1 MLTKNFGGT
10 MKKIPKVS
18 EVMTNTLFYVKWNDS
33 IDKLKELFV
42 KEKLRHV
49 PVVDNGKYVG
59 MISET
64 IYKDYTKRMII
75 DIEDEDE
82 LPLKISDFEYLVDR
96 KLPVL
101 FADDSILK
109 PIELFVKRKG
119 ECLAVVDI
127 QNNLVG
133 VLSYIDLLLYL
144 NKILSEKN

>member
-1 MLTKNFGGT
+1 

>member
-1 MLTKNFGGT
+1 M
-10 MKKIPKVS
+10 MRKIPKVS
-18 EVMTNTLFYVKWNDS
+18 QVMTSTFFYIKWYDPVY
-33 IDKLKELFV
+33 KLKELFV

-59 MISET
+59 MVSET
-64 IYKDYTKRMII
+64 IYKDYTKKMII
-75 DIEDEDE
+75 DTEDEYE
-82 LPLKISDFEYLVDR
+82 IPLKISDFEYLVDR

-109 PIELFVKRKG
+109 AIELFVKRKG

-127 QNNLVG
+127 NNNLVG

-144 NKILSEKN
+144 NKILSEKD

>member
-1 MLTKNFGGT
+1 

-18 EVMTNTLFYVKWNDS
+18 EVMTNTFFYVKWNDP
-33 IDKLKELFV
+33 IQKLKELFV

-49 PVVDNGKYVG
+49 PVVDNAKYVG

-64 IYKDYTKRMII
+64 IYKDYTKKMII
-75 DIEDEDE
+75 DTEDEDE
-82 LPLKISDFEYLVDR
+82 MPLKISDFEYLVDR

-127 QNNLVG
+127 HNNLVG

-144 NKILSEKN
+144 NKILSEKD

>member
-1 MLTKNFGGT
+1 

-18 EVMTNTLFYVKWNDS
+18 EVMTNTFFYVRWNDPVH
-33 IDKLKELFV
+33 KLKELFV
-42 KEKLRHV
+42 KEKLRHI

-64 IYKDYTKRMII
+64 VYKDYTKNLII

-82 LPLKISDFEYLVDR
+82 MPLKISDFEYLVNR

-101 FADDSILK
+101 FSDDSILK
-109 PIELFVKRKG
+109 PIELFVKKKG
-119 ECLAVVDI
+119 ECFAVVDL

-133 VLSYIDLLLYL
+133 ILSYIDLLLYL
-144 NKILSEKN
+144 NQILSKKD

>member
-1 MLTKNFGGT
+1 

-18 EVMTNTLFYVKWNDS
+18 EVMTNTFFYVKWNDP
-33 IDKLKELFV
+33 IHKLKELFV

-64 IYKDYTKRMII
+64 IYKDYTKKMII
-75 DIEDEDE
+75 DTEDEDE
-82 LPLKISDFEYLVDR
+82 IPFKISNFEYLVDR

-119 ECLAVVDI
+119 ECIPVVDI
-127 QNNLVG
+127 HNNLVG

-144 NKILSEKN
+144 NKILSEKD